1 MTDESLRDASRRN
14 AQSSRPPRSMM
25 SSTAAALKPKPDCI
39 CRCSIRFLQPCGNV
53 YIISYFQPKRAPNSR
68 MAQYIP
74 YSAICR
80 LGDTQETSSA
90 YILCRTAPNQLRRK
104 QYLPRREVAK
114 QMNNFTPVEI
124 RLNRICLLQL
134 VQYQK
139 LTGHSVCDKS
149 VNDIGLVR
157 ITNNRLLPL
166 HEQHRQIRSLD

>member
-80 LGDTQETSSA
+80 LGDTHKRPLQHIYYAERRLTSSA
-90 YILCRTAPNQLRRK
+90 ASSISRGRK
-104 QYLPRREVAK
+104 P
-114 QMNNFTPVEI
+114 PVYNPSSF
-124 RLNRICLLQL
+124 RAGMMASKKPVPSTDGAR
-134 VQYQK
+134 
-139 LTGHSVCDKS
+139 HPS
-149 VNDIGLVR
+149 
-157 ITNNRLLPL
+157 
-166 HEQHRQIRSLD
+166 